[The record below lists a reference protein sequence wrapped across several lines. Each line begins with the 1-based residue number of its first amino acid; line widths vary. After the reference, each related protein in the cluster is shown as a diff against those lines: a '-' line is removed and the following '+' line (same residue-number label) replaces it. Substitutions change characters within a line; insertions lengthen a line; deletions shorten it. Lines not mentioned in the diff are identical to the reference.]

1 MASHRKKRKL
11 SDGAPQVVSEP
22 SKPSND
28 DDGDQ
33 TSDQRRSLFVRSLP
47 ASVTSE
53 KLAAHFS
60 DSYPIKHA
68 VVVQDPKTKIS
79 RGFGFVT
86 FTDAEDAH
94 AAAEQFNN
102 STLDNRKIKVEVAQA
117 RHRDIEAGTKKGENL
132 TAAKLKAER
141 EKQKEDGQPPRLIV
155 RNLPWS
161 ISTAEDLTKLFQSY
175 GKIKH
180 AIVPKR
186 SAGSQYGFGIVIIRG
201 KKNAQKA
208 LEQVNGK
215 VIDGRTLAVDW
226 AVDKDTWQQLQQQEL
241 QNAAAVDQEDQET
254 GSQDSGDDEAKLVEH
269 FRQFGPV
276 RYARVVYDPETD
288 RSRGTAFVCFF
299 NESDAKACVKDS
311 PKKSVPVPDSKGDKK
326 RRGEVLTHSVL
337 QNEAEDPSGRY
348 TLDSRV
354 LQVSKALSKEDA
366 DQRTAESAE
375 KRLKRDGDKRRLYL
389 LSEGTIP
396 ASSPLYAKLGKAEL
410 DIRQSSAK
418 QRQKLIKANP
428 NLCLSLTRLSIRNL
442 PRHVTSKD
450 LKDLAR
456 KAVVGFATDVK
467 AGLREPLS
475 KEELKRGGEE
485 MREAERARKQKGVGV
500 VRQAKIV
507 FEGKEGGKVK
517 EGLGGRSRGYG
528 FVEYHTHRSA
538 LSALRW
544 LNGHEIE
551 GKDGERKKRLVVEFA
566 IEDARVV
573 MRRSAREH
581 SGAGA
586 AKSKPGRPKRQGE
599 GESNDDDRNNKK
611 GTKRKRRDTDS
622 QAPAGEK
629 QKKSSAPTAAK
640 EVQVELDEEEK
651 NRIAKRNRIIS
662 KKRQQRR
669 NRKA

>member
-1 MASHRKKRKL
+1 MAPHRKKRKL
-11 SDGAPQVVSEP
+11 SDGACQV
-22 SKPSND
+22 
-28 DDGDQ
+28 
-33 TSDQRRSLFVRSLP
+33 RRSLFVRSLP
-47 ASVTSE
+47 VSVTSE

-60 DSYPIKHA
+60 DAYPIKHA
-68 VVVQDPKTKIS
+68 FVVQDHQTKIS

-86 FTDAEDAH
+86 FTDAEDAR
-94 AAAEQFNN
+94 AAAAKFNN

-117 RHRDIEAGTKKGENL
+117 RHRDIDDGAKKGENL
-132 TAAKLKAER
+132 TAVKLRAER
-141 EKQKEDGQPPRLIV
+141 DQQKQDAQPPRLIV

-161 ISTAEDLTKLFQSY
+161 ISTAEDLTRLFQSY

-186 SAGSQYGFGIVIIRG
+186 PAGSQYGFGVVIIRG

-208 LEQVNGK
+208 LDQVNGK
-215 VIDGRTLAVDW
+215 EIDGRTLAVDW
-226 AVDKDTWQQLQQQEL
+226 AQ
-241 QNAAAVDQEDQET
+241 
-254 GSQDSGDDEAKLVEH
+254 H

-276 RYARVVYDPETD
+276 RYARVVYDSETD

-311 PKKSVPVPDSKGDKK
+311 PKKALPLADQKGDKK
-326 RRGEVLTHSVL
+326 RRGEALSHSVL
-337 QNEAEDPSGRY
+337 QNEAEDPTGKY

-354 LQVSKALSKEDA
+354 LQVSRALSKADA
-366 DQRTAESAE
+366 AQRAAESAD

-396 ASSPLYAKLGKAEL
+396 ASSPLYAKLGTAEL

-418 QRQKLIKANP
+418 QRQKLIKNNP

-442 PRHVTSKD
+442 PRHVTSKV

-456 KAVVGFATDVK
+456 QAVVGFATDVK

-475 KEELKRGGEE
+475 RDELKRGGDE
-485 MREAERARKQKGVGV
+485 MREAERARKLKGVGV
-500 VRQAKIV
+500 VKQAKIV

-528 FVEYHTHRSA
+528 FIEYHTHRSA

-566 IEDARVV
+566 IEDARIV
-573 MRRSAREH
+573 MRRSAREK
-581 SGAGA
+581 AGGPRA
-586 AKSKPGRPKRQGE
+586 KTGKSKGKAEDTGNHDRQERRGA
-599 GESNDDDRNNKK
+599 
-611 GTKRKRRDTDS
+611 KRKSEDGDG
-622 QAPAGEK
+622 PAAQTNATEAVD
-629 QKKSSAPTAAK
+629 Q
-640 EVQVELDEEEK
+640 DEK
-651 NRIAKRNRIIS
+651 NRIAKRNRIIAR
-662 KKRQQRR
+662 KRQGRR

>member
-1 MASHRKKRKL
+1 MAPHKKKRKL
-11 SDGAPQVVSEP
+11 SGGASQGVSDP
-22 SKPSND
+22 ARQSNGD
-28 DDGDQ
+28 DADP
-33 TSDQRRSLFVRSLP
+33 TPDQRRSLFVRSLP
-47 ASVTSE
+47 ASVTSD

-60 DSYPIKHA
+60 DTYPIKHA
-68 VVVQDPKTKIS
+68 VVVQDPQTKIS

-86 FTDAEDAH
+86 FTDAEDAR

-102 STLDNRKIKVEVAQA
+102 STLDSRKIKVEVAQA
-117 RHRDIEAGTKKGENL
+117 RHRDIEDGAKKGENL
-132 TAAKLKAER
+132 TATKLRAER
-141 EKQKEDGQPPRLIV
+141 VQQKQDAQPPRLIV

-161 ISTAEDLTKLFQSY
+161 ISTAEDLIRLFQSY

-186 SAGSQYGFGIVIIRG
+186 PAGSQYGFGIVIIRG

-208 LEQVNGK
+208 LDQVNGK
-215 VIDGRTLAVDW
+215 EIDGRTLAVDW
-226 AVDKDTWQQLQQQEL
+226 AVDQDTWQQLQQQEP
-241 QNAAAVDQEDQET
+241 QNAAAAVHTEPEPSSLADQTNSSGSSSEDE
-254 GSQDSGDDEAKLVEH
+254 SDDDLADEANESGH

-311 PKKSVPVPDSKGDKK
+311 PKKPLPLPDQKGDKK
-326 RRGEVLTHSVL
+326 RRGEALSQSIL
-337 QNEAEDPSGRY
+337 QNEADDPTGRY

-354 LQVSKALSKEDA
+354 LQVSKALSKADA
-366 DQRTAESAE
+366 DQRAAESAD

-389 LSEGTIP
+389 QSEGTIP

-410 DIRQSSAK
+410 DIRQNSAK
-418 QRQKLIKANP
+418 QRQKLIKTNP

-442 PRHVTSKD
+442 PRHVNSKE
-450 LKDLAR
+450 LKELAR
-456 KAVVGFATDVK
+456 QAVVGFATDVK

-475 KEELKRGGEE
+475 KEELKRDGDE
-485 MREAERARKQKGVGV
+485 MREAERARKRKGVGV
-500 VRQAKIV
+500 VKQAKIV
-507 FEGKEGGKVK
+507 FEAKEGGKVK

-538 LSALRW
+538 LGALRW
-544 LNGHEIE
+544 LNGHEVE

-573 MRRSAREH
+573 MRRSAREKAV
-581 SGAGA
+581 GARANTGN
-586 AKSKPGRPKRQGE
+586 SKGKTE
-599 GESNDDDRNNKK
+599 GESNNDSQDRT
-611 GTKRKRRDTDS
+611 GTKRKSNDGDV
-622 QAPAGEK
+622 PA
-629 QKKSSAPTAAK
+629 QTNAAK
-640 EVQVELDEEEK
+640 AVDQDEK
-651 NRIAKRNRIIS
+651 NRTAKRNRIIA

>member
-1 MASHRKKRKL
+1 MESHRKKRKL
-11 SDGAPQVVSEP
+11 SDGASQVVPEP
-22 SKPSND
+22 SKQSND
-28 DDGDQ
+28 DEVDQ
-33 TSDQRRSLFVRSLP
+33 ASDQRRSLFVRSLP

-117 RHRDIEAGTKKGENL
+117 RHRDIEAGAKKGENL
-132 TAAKLKAER
+132 TAAKLRAER

-161 ISTAEDLTKLFQSY
+161 ISTAEDLIKLFQSY
-175 GKIKH
+175 GKVKH
-180 AIVPKR
+180 AVVPKR
-186 SAGSQYGFGIVIIRG
+186 PAGSQYGFGIVIIRG

-208 LEQVNGK
+208 LDQVNGK

-241 QNAAAVDQEDQET
+241 QNAAAVDQEDQT
-254 GSQDSGDDEAKLVEH
+254 SISGSNSGDDGAIEGGVKVASTHEIFIRNLPFTTTDDDLVQH

-299 NESDAKACVKDS
+299 NESDAKNCVKDA
-311 PKKSVPVPDSKGDKK
+311 PKKSLPVPDNKGDKK
-326 RRGEVLTHSVL
+326 RRGEALTHSVL
-337 QNEAEDPSGRY
+337 QNEAEDPTGKY
-348 TLDSRV
+348 TLESRV
-354 LQVSKALSKEDA
+354 LQVSKALSREDA
-366 DQRTAESAE
+366 AQRTAESAE

-396 ASSPLYAKLGKAEL
+396 PSSPLYDKLGKAEL

-500 VRQAKIV
+500 VKQAKIV

-544 LNGHEIE
+544 LNGHEID

-566 IEDARVV
+566 IEDARV
-573 MRRSAREH
+573 A
-581 SGAGA
+581 AGQKGNA
-586 AKSKPGRPKRQGE
+586 AKPV
-599 GESNDDDRNNKK
+599 
-611 GTKRKRRDTDS
+611 
-622 QAPAGEK
+622 QA
-629 QKKSSAPTAAK
+629 
-640 EVQVELDEEEK
+640 QVELDEDEK